1 VERRADWTYER
12 APAGAS
18 SAGIEGYDVEDGRG
32 ERLGKVT
39 ALVRHGDETWVV
51 WSDGMPPLTGTP
63 HGVLWDQVEVDH
75 DASLVELRPGAEVLL
90 LDGGAVEAGKG
101 DADAVRLVEPP
112 DMPPPAPPGT
122 VGSVDR
128 ASAIWVW
135 ITAILAFFAMLVV
148 AALIEAT
155 RSPWPLVLLVI
166 PGAFFAVTF
175 WLGRRSAHS
184 TYDRVSSPRR

>member
-1 VERRADWTYER
+1 MERKADWTYER
-12 APAGAS
+12 APTGAS

-39 ALVRHGDETWVV
+39 ALVARGDETWIV

-63 HGVLWDQVEVDH
+63 HGVHWEHVDVDH
-75 DASLVELRPGAEVLL
+75 DASLVELRRDAEIVN
-90 LDGGAVEAGKG
+90 LDGMDVEPGTG
-101 DADAVRLVEPP
+101 DADAVRLAEPADLP
-112 DMPPPAPPGT
+112 APAPPGT

-135 ITAILAFFAMLVV
+135 VTAILAFFTMLVV
-148 AALIEAT
+148 AALVEAT
-155 RSPWPLVLLVI
+155 GSEWPLALLAI
-166 PGAFFAVTF
+166 PAVFFGVTF

-184 TYDRVSSPRR
+184 TYDRVSSRRR